1 MIPNL
6 SKYSN
11 DLKQLGVI
19 IDNFQN
25 NINKIIN
32 KLTKVKINANK
43 YLKIFSDILSNFNYR
58 QINYEI
64 LFNLNNINTNA
75 ILKDFDMINSEK
87 DIIIKFRNI
96 MKIYEKMT
104 NEVIIS
110 KENNEIQNNFYDSKI
125 NEVDQELNIS
135 KESKVILDSL
145 NEVFNSYNKK
155 LKKKQRHYKR
165 IKNTN
170 ENEMDNDY
178 KNINNTLDNLREYEY
193 ISFVEEL

>member
-1 MIPNL
+1 
-6 SKYSN
+6 
-11 DLKQLGVI
+11 
-19 IDNFQN
+19 
-25 NINKIIN
+25 
-32 KLTKVKINANK
+32 
-43 YLKIFSDILSNFNYR
+43 
-58 QINYEI
+58 
-64 LFNLNNINTNA
+64 
-75 ILKDFDMINSEK
+75 
-87 DIIIKFRNI
+87 

-110 KENNEIQNNFYDSKI
+110 KENNEIQNNFCDSKI

-178 KNINNTLDNLREYEY
+178 KNINNTLVNLREYDKENCEDEKDEINFY
-193 ISFVEEL
+193 ENNDEVKKYDDNSLSRPNNSFDNDESNKYSNINSNRKLKKNRKIKKKNYGNNNYNEQ